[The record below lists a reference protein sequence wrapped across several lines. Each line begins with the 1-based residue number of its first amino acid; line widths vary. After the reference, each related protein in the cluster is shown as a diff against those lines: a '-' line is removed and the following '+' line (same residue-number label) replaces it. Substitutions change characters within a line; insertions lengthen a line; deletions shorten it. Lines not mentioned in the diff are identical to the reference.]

1 MRLRVTQWQR
11 GFERSIPSHVKM
23 KILDDEIKFNML
35 SKSEILGSDM
45 ETRGQ
50 NWAQEDSYHS

>member
-11 GFERSIPSHVKM
+11 GFERSIPKHVKM
-23 KILDDEIKFNML
+23 KILDDEIELNML
-35 SKSEILGSDM
+35 GKSEILGPDM

-50 NWAQEDSYHS
+50 NWA